1 MEIKQFI
8 QTYNQSYSRN
18 DTVFNSNQLQ
28 YLRIYKINEI
38 SLRKNKELFNIYF
51 NTVKGYSVL
60 AFRRF
65 EENKCIFEFTNASP
79 SDTEFSYQVE
89 VEKGNSFDIIRKAIE
104 YGMLELTFEDFKI

>member
-38 SLRKNKELFNIYF
+38 SLRKNKDLFNIYF
-51 NTVKGYSVL
+51 NTIKGYSVL
-60 AFRRF
+60 AFRSF
-65 EENKCIFEFTNASP
+65 KEDKCIFEFTNASP
-79 SDTEFSYQVE
+79 SDTEFSYQIE